1 MNLIEYWIIW
11 CLFSLIYKEPGA
23 LGIVVSDIWAPNYG
37 SRLHDAGHLGAA
49 LTINHPEII
58 FFFVASTKYKWIT

>member
-1 MNLIEYWIIW
+1 M
-11 CLFSLIYKEPGA
+11 FSLIYKEPAA
-23 LGIVVSDIWAPNYG
+23 LVAGVSDIWAPNYG

-58 FFFVASTKYKWIT
+58 FS